1 MAVAESIKS
10 HTKHAWWKESVVY
23 QIYPASFLST
33 GSGSEPGWGDIRG
46 ITSKLDYLKH
56 LGVDVIWISPI
67 YKSPQVDMGYDISDY
82 EDIDPTYGTL
92 EDVDELI
99 KGLKQRGMKLMM
111 DLVVNHTSDQHRW
124 FLDSRS
130 RKESEYRDW
139 YIWQPPKF
147 DKDGNRKPPNN
158 WGMILG
164 EANSAWTWDEKT
176 QEYFLALFTP
186 EQPDLNWRNPKVREA
201 VHNVLR
207 FWLDRGASGFR
218 MDVINLIS
226 KVEGYPDA
234 KIVDLDAEYQPGYAH
249 FANGPHLHEYLREIH
264 DKVLSKYD
272 TITVGEM
279 PFVRDDNEILKVV
292 GTDSKEL
299 NMIFIF
305 ELVDIDNIPGSFRMT
320 LHPWKP
326 SDIRDIMTKYQRL
339 MLHRD
344 GWNTLFVE
352 NHDNPR
358 SVSRYTDD
366 SDQYRDLSAKLL
378 CLMQSTL
385 SGTVYVYQG
394 EEIGMRNLRPEVLHS
409 EYKDIESINYWQKM
423 KKRYPDNKDKLDHAR
438 QVLQKKAR
446 DHARTPVQWSAEPN
460 AGFCASDVKP
470 WMLVNPDYEAVNAEA
485 QRTFKEEGQ
494 LSVLQYW
501 KRALENR
508 KKHKEVFV
516 YGDFQ
521 LLDDQ
526 HPTIF
531 AYKRAS
537 SNDTEAFVIVLNFSG
552 ERQEWLV
559 PEAAKVEKW
568 VTGTYTANAPE
579 KATSGKIALQAWEG
593 ILGRS
598 TCLVRECELMITRC
612 GQGVIQPSET

>member
-1 MAVAESIKS
+1 MTTVKS
-10 HTKHAWWKESVVY
+10 HARHAWWKESVVY

-56 LGVDVIWISPI
+56 LGVDVVWTSPI
-67 YKSPQVDMGYDISDY
+67 YKSPQVDMGYDIADY
-82 EDIDPTYGTL
+82 KDIDPKYGTL

-99 KGLKQRGMKLMM
+99 RELKRRDMKLMM
-111 DLVVNHTSDQHRW
+111 DLVVNHTSDEHQW

-130 RKESEYRDW
+130 SKDSDKRDW
-139 YIWQPPKF
+139 YIWQPPKY
-147 DKDGNRKPPNN
+147 DKEGNRQPPNN

-164 EANSAWTWDEKT
+164 EANSAWTWDEQT

-186 EQPDLNWRNPKVREA
+186 EQPDLNWRNPKVRDA
-201 VHNVLR
+201 VHDILR

-226 KVEGYPDA
+226 KVAGYPDA
-234 KIVDLDAEYQPGYAH
+234 EVVDPDAPYQPGFKY
-249 FANGPHLHEYLREIH
+249 FANGPHLHEYLREIN

-279 PFVRDDNEILKVV
+279 PFVQDPDEILQVV
-292 GTDSKEL
+292 GADRNEL

-305 ELVDIDNIPGSFRMT
+305 DLVDIDNIPGNFRMT
-320 LHPWKP
+320 LQEWEPKE
-326 SDIRDIMTKYQRL
+326 IRDIVTRYQRL
-339 MLHRD
+339 MLDRN
-344 GWNTLFVE
+344 GWNSIFVE

-378 CLMQSTL
+378 ALMQTTL

-394 EEIGMRNLRPEVLHS
+394 EEIGMRNLRPEVPPE

-423 KKRYPDNKDKLDHAR
+423 NKQYAGNKEKINLAR
-438 QVLQKKAR
+438 HLLQRKAR
-446 DHARTPVQWSAEPN
+446 DHARTPVQWSAEAN
-460 AGFCASDVKP
+460 AGFCKEGVKP
-470 WMLVNPDYEAVNAEA
+470 WMMVNTDYETVNATA
-485 QRTFKEEGQ
+485 QRTSKEPDQ
-494 LSVLQYW
+494 LSALQYW

-508 KKHKEVFV
+508 KKHKDVFV

-521 LLDDQ
+521 LLDDS
-526 HPTIF
+526 HPTVF

-537 SNDTEAFVIVLNFSG
+537 SEEAFVTILNFSG
-552 ERQEWLV
+552 KEVEWTL
-559 PEAAKVEKW
+559 PKEAKVEKW
-568 VTGTYTANAPE
+568 VAGNYSAGAPD
-579 KATSGKIALQAWEG
+579 KATSEKVMLRPWEG
-593 ILGRS
+593 VLGTS
-598 TCLVRECELMITRC
+598 LT
-612 GQGVIQPSET
+612 P